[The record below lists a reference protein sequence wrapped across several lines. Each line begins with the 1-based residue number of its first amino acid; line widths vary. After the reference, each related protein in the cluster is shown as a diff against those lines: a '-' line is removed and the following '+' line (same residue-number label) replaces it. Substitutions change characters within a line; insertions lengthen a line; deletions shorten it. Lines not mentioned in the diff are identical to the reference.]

1 MSSITVTNVG
11 KAYKHYS
18 SRWARIAEWVL
29 PGKRPRHTLKW
40 ILQGINFTVQPG
52 EAVGLVGINGA
63 GKSTL
68 LKMIVGT
75 TQPTIGNIHLS
86 GRVSALLELGM
97 GFHPDF
103 TGREN
108 VFMAGQLLGYTVEE
122 IHSLM
127 PSIEAFAEIGDYID
141 LPVRVYSSGMHVR
154 LAFSVATAKR
164 PDILIVDEA
173 LSVGDSYF
181 QHKSFD
187 RIKQFSKE
195 GTTLLFVSHSRE
207 VIQSVCNYAIL
218 LHKGVIASQGK
229 PDEVMDFYNALIAE
243 QDDSSIKQ
251 EKTSAQGTQTISG
264 SGLAFVQEVALLNEQ
279 DEKIEVVEVGQIVK
293 LKIVIAAKS
302 DIPELTLGYI
312 IKDKLGQ
319 HIFGTNTHHLS
330 FPLQSV
336 KQETAHTCIFKFA
349 ANLGPGSYSVSTALH
364 TGDTHLH
371 TNYEWK
377 DIAYIFNVMNNQKN
391 FFVGSTWLPPTLEV
405 SSDN

>member
-11 KAYKHYS
+11 KAYRHYT
-18 SRWARIAEWVL
+18 SRWARIAEWLL
-29 PGKRPRHTLKW
+29 PGKRSRHELKW
-40 ILQGINFTVQPG
+40 VLQEINFTVQPG

-68 LKMIVGT
+68 LKMITGT
-75 TQPTIGNIHLS
+75 TQPTVGSIQIS
-86 GRVSALLELGM
+86 GRVAALLELGM

-122 IHSLM
+122 IHALM
-127 PSIEAFAEIGDYID
+127 PFIEEFAEIGDYID
-141 LPVRVYSSGMHVR
+141 MPVRVYSSGMHVR

-164 PDILIVDEA
+164 PDVLIVDEA
-173 LSVGDSYF
+173 LSVGDSYY

-195 GTTLLFVSHSRE
+195 GTTLLIVSHSRE

-218 LHKGVIASQGK
+218 LNKGGIASQGK

-243 QDDSSIKQ
+243 QSDLSIKQ
-251 EKTSAQGTQTISG
+251 EKTNTENTQTISG
-264 SGLAFVQEVALLNEQ
+264 NGLAFVQEVALLNEQ

-302 DIPELTLGYI
+302 DISELTLGYM

-319 HIFGTNTHHLS
+319 PIFGTNTHHLS
-330 FPLQSV
+330 FPIQSI
-336 KQETAHTCIFKFA
+336 KQETTHTCIFKFA

-364 TGDTHLH
+364 TGETHLH

-377 DIAYIFNVMNNQKN
+377 DIAYIFNVMNNQKK
-391 FFVGSTWLPPTLEV
+391 FFVGSAWLPPSLEV
-405 SSDN
+405 VE